1 MILVDSSVMIDA
13 LRKPDPK
20 LQNLFHTLQP
30 AVCNIVLAEVLHG
43 AKDVSDYGKLVV
55 ALTSFPQVQ
64 MPDSIWEDVGRNLWS
79 LRSKGVSVPFQDVA
93 IATVAI
99 VNDMELWTRDAQF
112 HLIQTILPQLR
123 LFQEPP

>member
-20 LQNLFHTLQP
+20 LQNLFNSLRP
-30 AVCNIVLAEVLHG
+30 AVCGIVVAEVLHG
-43 AKDVSDYGKLVV
+43 ARDAIDYSKLVA
-55 ALTSFPQVQ
+55 ALAGFPQVA
-64 MPDSIWEDVGRNLWS
+64 MPDPIWEPVGRNLWT
-79 LRSKGVSVPFQDVA
+79 LRSKGVSVPFQDVV

-99 VNDMELWTRDAQF
+99 ENDIELWTRDAQF
-112 HLIQTILPQLR
+112 QMIQAVLSALK